1 MGMKGGCEGQEL
13 REISK
18 AFWEGVLWE
27 RHGVVGVTQGLGRKS
42 VNCGNKEGL
51 YEIKENLGK
60 GTAGE
65 MEHQGT
71 DGNSG
76 RIENYR
82 RRRQVR
88 DKKLGEQRMWEKQ
101 LQGR

>member
-1 MGMKGGCEGQEL
+1 M
-13 REISK
+13 
-18 AFWEGVLWE
+18 
-27 RHGVVGVTQGLGRKS
+27 GVTQGLGRKS

-65 MEHQGT
+65 MEHHGT

-82 RRRQVR
+82 R
-88 DKKLGEQRMWEKQ
+88 
-101 LQGR
+101 